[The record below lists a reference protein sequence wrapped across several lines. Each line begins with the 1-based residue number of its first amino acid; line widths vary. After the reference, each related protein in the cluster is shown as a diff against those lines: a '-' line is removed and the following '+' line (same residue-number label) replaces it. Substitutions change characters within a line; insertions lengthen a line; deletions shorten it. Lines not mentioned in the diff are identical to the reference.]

1 MNENYGVKEDL
12 SAGRKDAADR
22 GSIPN
27 EVIII
32 GGGPAGLTAGLYTA
46 RAKRSSLLIERG
58 VFGGQM
64 ATAEQLDNY
73 PGFPE
78 GISGSELAELMLKQA
93 TKYGLQTI
101 TAEVTG
107 LKLKGEER
115 VVETTDGAFTAKAVV
130 IAGGSNRRKLGVPGE
145 EQFTGKGVSYCATC
159 DAAFFEGLPIAL
171 VGGGDSAIVEAL
183 HLAKFASKV
192 TVIHRR
198 DQLRAAHILQEKA
211 FAEPKIDFRWE
222 SVVKRIEG
230 EDIVQRIRLRQVK
243 TDEEST
249 LEVSGVF
256 VSIGFIPH
264 TGYLKGILPLADDGS
279 IITNNRMETGVAGI
293 FAAGDIRQ
301 KTEWQVITAAGDGA
315 TAAINVEEFLT

>member
-1 MNENYGVKEDL
+1 MSKLANNSY
-12 SAGRKDAADR
+12 
-22 GSIPN
+22 

-46 RAKRSSLLIERG
+46 RARISSLMIEKG
-58 VFGGQM
+58 MFGGQM
-64 ATAEQLDNY
+64 VNAEELDNY

-78 GISGSELAELMLKQA
+78 GISGFELAELMFKQA
-93 TKYGLQTI
+93 TKYGLETI
-101 TAEVTG
+101 ITEVTG
-107 LKLKGEER
+107 LKLKGKER
-115 VVETTDGAFTAKAVV
+115 VIETTGGTFTAKAVV
-130 IAGGSNRRKLGVPGE
+130 IAGGSNRRKLSVPGE

-159 DAAFFEGLPIAL
+159 DAAFFRGLPTAL
-171 VGGGDSAIVEAL
+171 VGGGNSAIAEAL
-183 HLAKFASKV
+183 HLAKSASRV

-198 DQLRAAHILQEKA
+198 NQLRAAPILQEKA

-222 SVVKRIEG
+222 SVVERIEG
-230 EDIVQRIRLRQVK
+230 EDSVQRIRLRQVK
-243 TDEEST
+243 TGEEST

-256 VSIGFIPH
+256 ISIGFIPS
-264 TGYLKGILPLADDGS
+264 TDYLKGILPLADDGS
-279 IITNNRMETGVAGI
+279 IITNNRMETKVAGI

>member
-1 MNENYGVKEDL
+1 VSKLANNSY
-12 SAGRKDAADR
+12 
-22 GSIPN
+22 

-46 RAKRSSLLIERG
+46 RARISSLLIEKG
-58 VFGGQM
+58 IFGGQM
-64 ATAEQLDNY
+64 VNAERLDNY

-78 GISGSELAELMLKQA
+78 GINGFELAELMSKQA
-93 TKYGLQTI
+93 IKYGLETI
-101 TAEVTG
+101 IAEVTG

-115 VVETTDGAFTAKAVV
+115 VIETTGGAFTAKAVV
-130 IAGGSNRRKLGVPGE
+130 IAGGSNRRKLSVPGE

-159 DAAFFEGLPIAL
+159 DAAFFRGLPIAL
-171 VGGGDSAIVEAL
+171 VGGGNSAIAEAL
-183 HLAKFASKV
+183 HLARSASRV

-198 DQLRAAHILQEKA
+198 NRLRAAPILQEKV

-222 SVVKRIEG
+222 SVVERIEG
-230 EDIVQRIRLRQVK
+230 EDFVQRIRLRQVK
-243 TDEEST
+243 TGEEST

-256 VSIGFIPH
+256 ISIGFIPN

-301 KTEWQVITAAGDGA
+301 KTEWQAITAAGDGA
-315 TAAINVEEFLT
+315 TAAINVEKFLT

>member
-1 MNENYGVKEDL
+1 MSKLANNSY
-12 SAGRKDAADR
+12 
-22 GSIPN
+22 

-46 RAKRSSLLIERG
+46 RARISSLLIEKG
-58 VFGGQM
+58 MFGGQM
-64 ATAEQLDNY
+64 VNAEELDNY

-78 GISGSELAELMLKQA
+78 GISGFELAELMFKQA
-93 TKYGLQTI
+93 TKYGLETI
-101 TAEVTG
+101 ITEVTG
-107 LKLKGEER
+107 LKLKGKER
-115 VVETTDGAFTAKAVV
+115 VIETTGGTFTAKAVV
-130 IAGGSNRRKLGVPGE
+130 IAGGSNRRKLSVPGE

-159 DAAFFEGLPIAL
+159 DAAFFRGLPIAL
-171 VGGGDSAIVEAL
+171 VGGGNSAIAEAL
-183 HLAKFASKV
+183 HLAKSASRV

-198 DQLRAAHILQEKA
+198 NQLRAAPILQEKA

-222 SVVKRIEG
+222 SVVERIEG
-230 EDIVQRIRLRQVK
+230 EDSVQRIRLRQVK
-243 TDEEST
+243 TGEEST

-256 VSIGFIPH
+256 ISIGFIPN
-264 TGYLKGILPLADDGS
+264 TDYLKGILPLADDGS
-279 IITNNRMETGVAGI
+279 IITNNRMETKVAGI